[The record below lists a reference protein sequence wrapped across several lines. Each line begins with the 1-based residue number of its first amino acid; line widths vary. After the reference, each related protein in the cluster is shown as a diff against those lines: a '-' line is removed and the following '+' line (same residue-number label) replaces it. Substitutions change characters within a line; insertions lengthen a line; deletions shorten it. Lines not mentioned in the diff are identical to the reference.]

1 MHEEM
6 RYKYQTATSNYTLLE
21 EFARENRNNP
31 TEAERALWEY
41 LRGGRMGAH
50 FRRQHVMIDYIPDF
64 VSLAE
69 KLVIEVDGGY
79 HHEGEQPQ
87 LDAERTAEFVKQGF
101 KVLRF
106 SNEEVLCNLDNVLE
120 TIRKEIR
127 MSKDVLTSHPS
138 LENGQDSVASAAGHP
153 SLGEGPGVGL
163 IDGKATAAEIKAEIA
178 EEVKKIVAA
187 GGKRPHLAAVLV
199 GHDGGSETYVKNK
212 VLACEQCGFKST
224 LIRYEADVTE
234 EELLSCVSRLNL
246 DDDVDGFIVQLPL
259 PKHINEQ
266 NIIEAIDY
274 RKDVD
279 GFHPINVGRMAIGL
293 PCFISATPLG
303 ILTLLKRYNV
313 ETSGKKCVILG
324 RSNIVGK
331 PMAQLML
338 QKQYGD
344 ATVTVCHSRSKTL
357 KEECRQADI
366 IIAAI
371 GQPNF
376 VTADMVKE
384 GAVVI
389 DVGTTRVPDSSR
401 KSGFRLNG
409 DVKFDE
415 VAPKCSYITPVPGG
429 VGPMTICSLM
439 LNTLKAGKKEYY
451 K

>member
-1 MHEEM
+1 M
-6 RYKYQTATSNYTLLE
+6 Q
-21 EFARENRNNP
+21 
-31 TEAERALWEY
+31 
-41 LRGGRMGAH
+41 
-50 FRRQHVMIDYIPDF
+50 
-64 VSLAE
+64 
-69 KLVIEVDGGY
+69 
-79 HHEGEQPQ
+79 
-87 LDAERTAEFVKQGF
+87 
-101 KVLRF
+101 
-106 SNEEVLCNLDNVLE
+106 
-120 TIRKEIR
+120 
-127 MSKDVLTSHPS
+127 
-138 LENGQDSVASAAGHP
+138 
-153 SLGEGPGVGL
+153 L
-163 IDGKATAAEIKAEIA
+163 IDGKATAAKTKEEIA
-178 EEVKKIVAA
+178 QEVEQIVAA

-212 VLACEQCGFKST
+212 VLACEACGFKST
-224 LIRYEADVTE
+224 LIRYEDDITE
-234 EELLSCVSRLNL
+234 QELLDCVAKLNA

-259 PKHINEQ
+259 PKHIDEQ
-266 NIIEAIDY
+266 KIIEAIDY

-303 ILTLLKRYNV
+303 IITLLKRYGI

-331 PMAQLML
+331 PMAQLMM

-344 ATVTVCHSRSKTL
+344 STVTVCHSRSANL
-357 KEECRQADI
+357 KDECRQADI

-371 GQPNF
+371 GRPDF

-384 GAVVI
+384 GAVIV
-389 DVGTTRVPDSSR
+389 DVGTTRVADATR

-415 VAPKCSYITPVPGG
+415 VAPRCSYITPVPGG

-439 LNTLKAGKKEYY
+439 KNTLAAGKKEYY